1 MSERVRVR
9 VMVWVWMIVWVRVR
23 VWTIV
28 WVRVKALMEDRS
40 DDEGVGE
47 GSQSKEMKYHLI

>member
-1 MSERVRVR
+1 
-9 VMVWVWMIVWVRVR
+9 MVWVWMIVWVRVR

-40 DDEGVGE
+40 DDEGVVE
-47 GSQSKEMKYHLI
+47 GSQSKEMKYLLI